1 MLSAYLFDQR
11 KGESVEAWA
20 DALQSLTGSQVLWLD
35 LLDVSAAE
43 ELEVKDALGLEDL
56 DICGDGRQQP
66 ALTQRADYLEV
77 TAVCVVETED
87 RSPAQP
93 ATINCFVGKNWVV
106 TSHAI
111 ELAIIDEFRARTE
124 GQGDIGDLDAP
135 TFLAALLGSVVTS
148 YQRAFDR
155 IEMDLEEFDLEA
167 LRSARRDTEQRI
179 GVLVDVRQ
187 QVGALRR
194 SLVPHREVFVALSER
209 EFDPVS
215 TEQSANRFIALAVKT
230 DAALTA
236 ALDAKNA
243 ITGSFD
249 VVIARTEHRT
259 NEIMKVLALASILLL
274 PGALI
279 AGVMGMNVNF
289 SASVFTHSPTFWAVM
304 VLIALLAVGTLG
316 AARVKHW
323 I

>member
-1 MLSAYLFDQR
+1 MLSAYLFDES
-11 KGESVEAWA
+11 KGESVTAWA
-20 DALQSLTGSQVLWLD
+20 DALHDLAGSQVLWLD
-35 LLDVSAAE
+35 LLDASAAE
-43 ELEVKDALGLEDL
+43 ELEVKDALGVDDL
-56 DICGDGRQQP
+56 DVRSDGREKP
-66 ALTQRADYLEV
+66 ALTQREDFLEV
-77 TAVCVVETED
+77 TAVCVVEAED
-87 RSPAQP
+87 GSPPQQVA
-93 ATINCFVGKNWVV
+93 INCFVGQNWVV
-106 TSHAI
+106 TSHAV
-111 ELAIIDEFRARTE
+111 ELAPIDEFRERTG

-135 TFLAALLGSVVTS
+135 SFLAALLGSVVTS

-167 LRSARRDTEQRI
+167 LRSARRDAERSI
-179 GVLVDVRQ
+179 SVLVDVRRH
-187 QVGALRR
+187 VGALRR

-215 TEQSANRFIALAVKT
+215 TEQSAKRFNDLAVKT
-230 DAALTA
+230 DAALAA
-236 ALDAKNA
+236 ALDVKTA
-243 ITGSFD
+243 INGSFD

-289 SASVFTHSPTFWAVM
+289 NATVFTHSPTFWAVM
-304 VLIALLAVGTLG
+304 VLIVVLAGATLG
-316 AARVKHW
+316 AARIRHW

>member
-11 KGESVEAWA
+11 LGENVEAWA
-20 DALQSLTGSQVLWLD
+20 DALHGLSGSQVLWLD
-35 LLDVSAAE
+35 LLDASAAE
-43 ELEVKDALGLEDL
+43 EGELKDALGLEDL
-56 DICGDGRQQP
+56 DICGDGREKP
-66 ALTQRADYLEV
+66 ALTQREDYLEV
-77 TAVCVVETED
+77 TAVCVVSAED
-87 RSPAQP
+87 GSAAQP

-106 TSHAI
+106 TSHSV
-111 ELAIIDEFRARTE
+111 ELALIDEFRERTE

-135 TFLAALLGSVVTS
+135 TFLASLLGSVVTS
-148 YQRAFDR
+148 YQRAFDK
-155 IEMDLEEFDLEA
+155 IEMDLEEFDIEA

-179 GVLVDVRQ
+179 GVLVDVRR

-215 TEQSANRFIALAVKT
+215 TEQSAKRFSDLAAKT
-230 DAALTA
+230 DSALGS

-279 AGVMGMNVNF
+279 AGLMGMNVNF
-289 SASVFTHSPTFWAVM
+289 SANVFASSEMFWIVVA
-304 VLIALLAVGTLG
+304 LIVLLAVGTLG
-316 AARVKHW
+316 AARMKHW